1 MPKLSDTME
10 EGTVLTWLKA
20 DGDAVAKGE
29 PLVEIETDKAT
40 MTVEAPE
47 SGTLRIIAAE
57 GDTLDVGA
65 PIAAIGD
72 GGVAVPGAAAAAA
85 PAAVAAAADDPGV
98 TGVIEM
104 PDAPTQEIEA
114 VGAADAAA
122 ASASA
127 PAAPAAEAALAP
139 EHGESQGIPTADD
152 GTADSI
158 AAAFTPADVNATAEH
173 VAASPLARTIAA
185 RAGLDLAT
193 VRGTGPGGRIVKADV
208 EAALGGAPATGAPAA
223 GAVAVPAAGAAAA
236 PVAAAAAIASA
247 AAPQPAA
254 PPAPPKPP
262 AAVALE
268 PWPAGRRTP
277 LTRLQRTISTRMDQ
291 ANAIPGFTL
300 ERDVDTTALA
310 AARAD
315 LRVALPEQN
324 RPSVNDFVIR
334 AVAMAARERPDI
346 VSRIEGDEFVVPA
359 AVDVGVAV
367 SVPGGLIVPVI
378 HDADSKGVPAIA
390 AEVRDLAGRGR
401 SGALRPDELEG
412 SVITVTNLG
421 MFGIDRFQAVI
432 NPGEAAILAVGRAV
446 PKPVVVDGHVVVRD
460 VMTLSLS
467 VDHRV
472 VYGAE
477 AATFLGRVAEL
488 LEHPAALLV

>member
-10 EGTVLTWLKA
+10 EGTVLKWLKA
-20 DGDAVAKGE
+20 DGEAVAKGE

-40 MTVEAPE
+40 MTVDAPE

-57 GDTLDVGA
+57 GDVRDVGA

-72 GGVAVPGAAAAAA
+72 AGA
-85 PAAVAAAADDPGV
+85 
-98 TGVIEM
+98 TGVIEV

-114 VGAADAAA
+114 VTQAAADAAETGA
-122 ASASA
+122 RQGAGPA
-127 PAAPAAEAALAP
+127 PQETQDEA
-139 EHGESQGIPTADD
+139 QGIPTAED
-152 GTADSI
+152 GTASSI
-158 AAAFTPADVNATAEH
+158 AAAFTPADVGATSAQ

-193 VRGTGPGGRIVKADV
+193 IRGTGPGGRIVKADV
-208 EAALGGAPATGAPAA
+208 EAAIAGAPGVAPAA
-223 GAVAVPAAGAAAA
+223 ASPAPSAVPSPAM
-236 PVAAAAAIASA
+236 PVAA
-247 AAPQPAA
+247 
-254 PPAPPKPP
+254 PAPPPP
-262 AAVALE
+262 PSAVPLE
-268 PWPAGRRTP
+268 AWPAGRRTP

-291 ANAIPGFTL
+291 ANAIPDFTL

-334 AVAMAARERPDI
+334 AVAMAARERPDM
-346 VSRIEGDEFVVPA
+346 VSRLEGQEFVVPDG
-359 AVDVGVAV
+359 VDVGVAV

-378 HDADSKGVPAIA
+378 RDADSKGVPAIA

-401 SGALRPDELEG
+401 AGELRPDELEG

-421 MFGIDRFQAVI
+421 MFGIDRFHAVI
-432 NPGEAAILAVGRAV
+432 NPGEAGILAVGRAV

-472 VYGAE
+472 AYGAE

>member
-1 MPKLSDTME
+1 MSDMLMPKLSDTME
-10 EGTVLTWLKA
+10 EGTVLKWLKA

-40 MTVEAPE
+40 MTVEAPD
-47 SGTLRIIAAE
+47 SGTLSIVAAE
-57 GDTLDVGA
+57 GDTLDVGQ
-65 PIAAIGD
+65 PIARIG
-72 GGVAVPGAAAAAA
+72 GAGAATTP
-85 PAAVAAAADDPGV
+85 PAVADDPGV

-114 VGAADAAA
+114 VSVPDAAA
-122 ASASA
+122 PVA
-127 PAAPAAEAALAP
+127 AAPPAPGAGEA
-139 EHGESQGIPTADD
+139 QGIPTADD

-158 AAAFTPADVNATAEH
+158 AAAFTPTDVSATAQH
-173 VAASPLARTIAA
+173 VAASPLARTMAA

-208 EAALGGAPATGAPAA
+208 EAALGGGSAPPATPTPSAPPAA
-223 GAVAVPAAGAAAA
+223 PVVAA
-236 PVAAAAAIASA
+236 PVAAQSAPA
-247 AAPQPAA
+247 AAPTPPP
-254 PPAPPKPP
+254 PPAP
-262 AAVALE
+262 VALQA
-268 PWPAGRRTP
+268 WPAGRRTP
-277 LTRLQRTISTRMDQ
+277 MTRLQRTISTRMDE
-291 ANAIPGFTL
+291 ANAIPDFTL

-334 AVAMAARERPDI
+334 AIAMAVRERPDI
-346 VSRIEGDEFVVPA
+346 VSRVEGDEFVVPDS
-359 AVDVGVAV
+359 VDVGVAV

-378 HDADSKGVPAIA
+378 HGADAKGVPAIA

-421 MFGIDRFQAVI
+421 MFGIDRFHAVI

-446 PKPVVVDGHVVVRD
+446 AKPVVVDGHVVVRD
-460 VMTLSLS
+460 IMTLSLS
-467 VDHRV
+467 VDHRA

>member
-1 MPKLSDTME
+1 MSDMLMPKLSDTME
-10 EGTVLTWLKA
+10 EGTVLKWLKA

-47 SGTLRIIAAE
+47 SGTLRIIAGE

-72 GGVAVPGAAAAAA
+72 GGVAAPGAAASAA
-85 PAAVAAAADDPGV
+85 PAAVADEPGA

-114 VGAADAAA
+114 VSAADAAA

-127 PAAPAAEAALAP
+127 PAPPAAEAALAP

-158 AAAFTPADVNATAEH
+158 AAAFTPADVSATAQH

-208 EAALGGAPATGAPAA
+208 EAALGSAPATGAPVA
-223 GAVAVPAAGAAAA
+223 GA
-236 PVAAAAAIASA
+236 VAAAAAAGS
-247 AAPQPAA
+247 APQPAA
-254 PPAPPKPP
+254 PPTPPKPP
-262 AAVALE
+262 AAVALQ

-401 SGALRPDELEG
+401 SGGLRPDELEG

>member
-10 EGTVLTWLKA
+10 EGTVLRWLKA

-47 SGTLRIIAAE
+47 SGTLHIIAAE
-57 GDTLDVGA
+57 GDVLDVGA
-65 PIAAIGD
+65 PIAAIG
-72 GGVAVPGAAAAAA
+72 GGGAGA
-85 PAAVAAAADDPGV
+85 PADDPGV
-98 TGVIEM
+98 TGVIEI

-114 VGAADAAA
+114 VVAAAEGVAPEGEPEPAGHDAA
-122 ASASA
+122 
-127 PAAPAAEAALAP
+127 
-139 EHGESQGIPTADD
+139 QGIPTADD
-152 GTADSI
+152 GTASSI
-158 AAAFTPADVNATAEH
+158 AAAFTPADVQATAEH
-173 VAASPLARTIAA
+173 PAASPLARTIAA
-185 RAGLDLAT
+185 RAGIDLTT

-208 EAALGGAPATGAPAA
+208 EAALPGAHGA
-223 GAVAVPAAGAAAA
+223 
-236 PVAAAAAIASA
+236 
-247 AAPQPAA
+247 
-254 PPAPPKPP
+254 PP
-262 AAVALE
+262 AAVPVPGGGAAPASAPGAPVTPRAPAPAPAPPPPPAAVPLE
-268 PWPAGRRTP
+268 DWPAGRRTP
-277 LTRLQRTISTRMDQ
+277 LTRLQRTISTRMDE
-291 ANAIPGFTL
+291 ANAIPDFTL

-315 LRVALPEQN
+315 LRVALPEKN

-334 AVAMAARERPDI
+334 AVAMAARERPDM
-346 VSRIEGDEFVVPA
+346 VSRLEGDEFVVPD

-378 HDADSKGVPAIA
+378 RGADGKGVPAIA

-401 SGALRPDELEG
+401 AGQLRPDELEG
-412 SVITVTNLG
+412 SVVTVTNLG
-421 MFGIDRFQAVI
+421 MFGIDRFHAVI

>member
-1 MPKLSDTME
+1 MSQMTMPKLSDTME
-10 EGTVLTWLKA
+10 EGTVLRWLKA

-47 SGTLRIIAAE
+47 SGALRIIAAE

-65 PIAAIGD
+65 PIAEIGD
-72 GGVAVPGAAAAAA
+72 SGA
-85 PAAVAAAADDPGV
+85 

-114 VGAADAAA
+114 VREEQAAT
-122 ASASA
+122 
-127 PAAPAAEAALAP
+127 AP
-139 EHGESQGIPTADD
+139 EADDATGIPTADD

-158 AAAFTPADVNATAEH
+158 AAAFTPAQVPAAGQPA
-173 VAASPLARTIAA
+173 AASPLARSMAA

-208 EAALGGAPATGAPAA
+208 EAALGAGAASGAGAGVASGPAA
-223 GAVAVPAAGAAAA
+223 GASSGLGAGAPAGPAPAFADAPSGTPAPSVASPRAAGAA
-236 PVAAAAAIASA
+236 P
-247 AAPQPAA
+247 PGPAEA
-254 PPAPPKPP
+254 HAVPAT
-262 AAVALE
+262 
-268 PWPAGRRTP
+268 WPAGQRTP
-277 LTRLQRTISTRMDQ
+277 LTRLQRTIVRRMDE
-291 ANAIPGFTL
+291 AVSIPVFTL
-300 ERDVDTTALA
+300 ERDVDATALG

-315 LRVALPEQN
+315 LRVALPEDQ

-334 AVAMAARERPDI
+334 AVAMAARERPDM
-346 VSRIEGDEFVVPA
+346 VSRIEGDDLVVPD

-367 SVPGGLIVPVI
+367 SVPGGLLVPVVRGA
-378 HDADSKGVPAIA
+378 DAKGVPAIA
-390 AEVRDLAGRGR
+390 AEVRDLAARGR
-401 SGALRPDELEG
+401 EGTLRADELEG
-412 SVITVTNLG
+412 SVISVTNLG
-421 MFGIDRFQAVI
+421 MFGVDRFHAVV
-432 NPGEAAILAVGRAV
+432 NPGEAAILAVGRAA
-446 PKPVVVDGHVVVRD
+446 PRPVAVDGQVLVRD

-472 VYGAE
+472 AYGAE

>member
-1 MPKLSDTME
+1 MSDMLMPKLSDTME
-10 EGTVLTWLKA
+10 EGTVLKWLKA

-40 MTVEAPE
+40 MTVEAPD
-47 SGTLRIIAAE
+47 SGTLSIVAAE
-57 GDTLDVGA
+57 GDTLDVGQ
-65 PIAAIGD
+65 PIARI
-72 GGVAVPGAAAAAA
+72 GAAGAATTP
-85 PAAVAAAADDPGV
+85 PAVADDPGV

-114 VGAADAAA
+114 VSVPDAAA
-122 ASASA
+122 PVATA
-127 PAAPAAEAALAP
+127 PPAAEA
-139 EHGESQGIPTADD
+139 GEAQGIPTADD

-158 AAAFTPADVNATAEH
+158 AAAFTPTDVSATAQH
-173 VAASPLARTIAA
+173 VAASPLARTMAA

-208 EAALGGAPATGAPAA
+208 EAALGGGSAPPAAPTPSAPPAAPVVAATVAAQSAPAA
-223 GAVAVPAAGAAAA
+223 APTPPPPPA
-236 PVAAAAAIASA
+236 PVALQA
-247 AAPQPAA
+247 
-254 PPAPPKPP
+254 
-262 AAVALE
+262 
-268 PWPAGRRTP
+268 WPAGRRTP
-277 LTRLQRTISTRMDQ
+277 MTRLQRTISTRMDE
-291 ANAIPGFTL
+291 ANAIPDFTL

-334 AVAMAARERPDI
+334 AIAMAVRERPDI
-346 VSRIEGDEFVVPA
+346 VSRVEGDEFVVPDS
-359 AVDVGVAV
+359 VDVGVAV

-378 HDADSKGVPAIA
+378 HGADAKGVPAIA

-421 MFGIDRFQAVI
+421 MFGIDRFHAVI

-446 PKPVVVDGHVVVRD
+446 AKPVVVDGHVVVRD
-460 VMTLSLS
+460 IMTLSLS
-467 VDHRV
+467 VDHRA

>member
-10 EGTVLTWLKA
+10 EGTVLRWLKA

-47 SGTLRIIAAE
+47 SGALRIIAAE

-65 PIAAIGD
+65 PIAEIG
-72 GGVAVPGAAAAAA
+72 GGA
-85 PAAVAAAADDPGV
+85 

-104 PDAPTQEIEA
+104 RDTPTQEIEA
-114 VGAADAAA
+114 VREEQAAGAPQAADAPRADDA
-122 ASASA
+122 T
-127 PAAPAAEAALAP
+127 
-139 EHGESQGIPTADD
+139 GIPTADD

-158 AAAFTPADVNATAEH
+158 AAALTPTRVPAAGQP
-173 VAASPLARTIAA
+173 VAASPLARSMAA

-208 EAALGGAPATGAPAA
+208 EAALGAGAGPEAAKGLGAGAPAGPAPAFADAPSGTPAPPHSSPRAAGAPA
-223 GAVAVPAAGAAAA
+223 PT
-236 PVAAAAAIASA
+236 
-247 AAPQPAA
+247 
-254 PPAPPKPP
+254 
-262 AAVALE
+262 
-268 PWPAGRRTP
+268 WPAGQRTP
-277 LTRLQRTISTRMDQ
+277 LTRLQRTIVRRMDE
-291 ANAIPGFTL
+291 AVSIPVFTL
-300 ERDVDTTALA
+300 ERDVDAAALG

-315 LRVALPEQN
+315 LRVALPEDQ
-324 RPSVNDFVIR
+324 RPSMNDFVIR
-334 AVAMAARERPDI
+334 AVAMAARERPDM
-346 VSRIEGDEFVVPA
+346 VSRIEGDDLVVPD

-367 SVPGGLIVPVI
+367 SVPGGLIVPVV
-378 HDADSKGVPAIA
+378 HGADAKDVPAIA
-390 AEVRDLAGRGR
+390 AEVRDLAARGR
-401 SGALRPDELEG
+401 EGALRPDELEG
-412 SVITVTNLG
+412 SVISVTNLG
-421 MFGIDRFQAVI
+421 MFGVDRFHAVV
-432 NPGEAAILAVGRAV
+432 NPGEAAIMAVGRAA
-446 PKPVVVDGHVVVRD
+446 PRPVAVDGQVVVRD

-472 VYGAE
+472 AYGAG

>member
-1 MPKLSDTME
+1 MSQMTMPKLSDTME
-10 EGTVLTWLKA
+10 EGTVLRWLKA

-65 PIAAIGD
+65 PIADIGD
-72 GGVAVPGAAAAAA
+72 G
-85 PAAVAAAADDPGV
+85 VAADSGA

-114 VGAADAAA
+114 VREEQA
-122 ASASA
+122 
-127 PAAPAAEAALAP
+127 AAEADDAT
-139 EHGESQGIPTADD
+139 GIPTADD

-158 AAAFTPADVNATAEH
+158 AAAFTPTQVPVAGQP
-173 VAASPLARTIAA
+173 VAASPLARSMAA

-208 EAALGGAPATGAPAA
+208 EAALGSGSASGP
-223 GAVAVPAAGAAAA
+223 GAVAPAG
-236 PVAAAAAIASA
+236 
-247 AAPQPAA
+247 
-254 PPAPPKPP
+254 PAPT
-262 AAVALE
+262 
-268 PWPAGRRTP
+268 WPAGQRTP
-277 LTRLQRTISTRMDQ
+277 LTRLQRTIVRRMDE
-291 ANAIPGFTL
+291 AVSIPVFTL
-300 ERDVDTTALA
+300 ERDVDATALG

-315 LRVALPEQN
+315 LRVALPEDQ

-334 AVAMAARERPDI
+334 AVAMAARERPDM
-346 VSRIEGDEFVVPA
+346 VSRIEGDDLVVPD

-367 SVPGGLIVPVI
+367 SVPGGLIVPVVRGA
-378 HDADSKGVPAIA
+378 DAKGVPAIA
-390 AEVRDLAGRGR
+390 AEVRHLAARGR
-401 SGALRPDELEG
+401 EGTLRPDELEG
-412 SVITVTNLG
+412 SVISVTNLG
-421 MFGIDRFQAVI
+421 MFGVDRFHAVV
-432 NPGEAAILAVGRAV
+432 NPGEAAILAVGRAAPRPV
-446 PKPVVVDGHVVVRD
+446 AVDGQVVVHD

-472 VYGAE
+472 AYGAE

>member
-1 MPKLSDTME
+1 MLMPKLSDTME
-10 EGTVLTWLKA
+10 EGTVLKWLKA

-47 SGTLRIIAAE
+47 SGTLRIIAGE

-72 GGVAVPGAAAAAA
+72 GGVAAPGA
-85 PAAVAAAADDPGV
+85 
-98 TGVIEM
+98 
-104 PDAPTQEIEA
+104 
-114 VGAADAAA
+114 AAA

-127 PAAPAAEAALAP
+127 PAPPAAEAALAP

-223 GAVAVPAAGAAAA
+223 GV
-236 PVAAAAAIASA
+236 VAAAAAVGS
-247 AAPQPAA
+247 APQPAA
-254 PPAPPKPP
+254 PPTPPKPP
-262 AAVALE
+262 AAVALQ

-315 LRVALPEQN
+315 RRVARPEQN

-401 SGALRPDELEG
+401 AGGLRPDELEG